1 MDTLINISKET
12 RIEIRR
18 NRIQKKFH
26 VSEKNSKETTSPEAN
41 QCQLD
46 TQNNEKNENN
56 FEKNFKQI
64 FEYKQ
69 NENNINDDNNNI
81 NIINNAN
88 EEKDILLQNVIT
100 EVNNEKKSFIDNI
113 QKYVID
119 VKDNNDILFQKYNNE
134 MLLEHEEIY
143 KSKFQ
148 NNFADVKN
156 LALKEKETYEKKIE
170 KYFSLL
176 KYKDEKI
183 KKVCKNN
190 SQNIL
195 SLISIIQNQRDGY
208 KMYLENLLNKT
219 RDELNYKRK
228 NMLKENKQILDDF
241 IRIQSM
247 NSTTFIDEL
256 NDVKS
261 FNQKIKDIH
270 EENNLKLKTKIQL
283 EENLSMDMQSILDIS
298 NIIMDKEKK
307 IYNIKVLQQKNSHN
321 LKKINFYKLE
331 INKLREALISIK
343 THYYN
348 YKIKSKKM
356 VNELINQYERIKF
369 QFIELQKRQ
378 KGYEKNFQKKYATAW
393 SLQKNEATTYIE
405 KLIDANKIIYEQ
417 IFFKEFYHIN
427 YKDFLE
433 ETSAFPPTITKVNDG
448 NEQMNINMQ
457 SVTTEQIENV
467 KRLILDECGFLV
479 DENLDDQ
486 DKLNKLLNYIGVH
499 TEEDIELL
507 TKLFYTDT
515 TQNNKDHEN
524 TGILSTPE
532 YALDIIFKYYQ
543 EKEKENACRISNKK
557 KKYKNRLNSSLK
569 LIIER
574 RKQEKRY
581 WDNLAQI
588 TPDDTIDLWKT
599 FLVFVEDYYHILK
612 ERATIV
618 QNIFKEEKMMKDN
631 VKKIDKMTELTQSH
645 KKF

>member
-1 MDTLINISKET
+1 MDTLTNISKER

-18 NRIQKKFH
+18 NRIQKKLPAP
-26 VSEKNSKETTSPEAN
+26 EKTSKETTYPEAH
-41 QCQLD
+41 QYQLD
-46 TQNNEKNENN
+46 TQNNEKSENN
-56 FEKNFKQI
+56 FKQT

-69 NENNINDDNNNI
+69 NESNINDDNTSI

-88 EEKDILLQNVIT
+88 EEKNKLLHNVIT
-100 EVNNEKKSFIDNI
+100 EVNTEKKSFIDNV
-113 QKYVID
+113 QKYAID
-119 VKDNNDILFQKYNNE
+119 VKDSNDIAFQKYNNE
-134 MLLEHEEIY
+134 MILEHEEVY

-176 KYKDEKI
+176 KYKDEQI
-183 KKVCKNN
+183 KKVCQNN

-195 SLISIIQNQRDGY
+195 SLVSIIQNQRDGY

-228 NMLKENKQILDDF
+228 SMLKENKQILDDL

-256 NDVKS
+256 NDIKS

-283 EENLSMDMQSILDIS
+283 EENLNMDIQSVLDVN

-307 IYNIKVLQQKNSHN
+307 LYNIKVLQQKNNHN
-321 LKKINFYKLE
+321 FKKINFYKLE
-331 INKLREALISIK
+331 INKLRESLISVK
-343 THYYN
+343 TYYYN
-348 YKIKSKKM
+348 YKIKSKKI

-378 KGYEKNFQKKYATAW
+378 KSYEKFFQKKYATAW
-393 SLQKNEATTYIE
+393 NLQKNEANTYIE

-417 IFFKEFYHIN
+417 IFFKEFCHTN
-427 YKDFLE
+427 YKHFLE
-433 ETSAFPPTITKVNDG
+433 ETSAFPLATTKVKDG
-448 NEQMNINMQ
+448 SKKTSISAQ
-457 SVTTEQIENV
+457 SVTDEQIENI

-479 DENLDDQ
+479 DENLDDH
-486 DKLNKLLNYIGVH
+486 DKLNKLLTYIGVH

-507 TKLFYTDT
+507 TKLFYTDNI
-515 TQNNKDHEN
+515 QNNKDHE
-524 TGILSTPE
+524 TTEMLSTPE

-543 EKEKENACRISNKK
+543 EKEKENVCQISNKK

-574 RKQEKRY
+574 KKQEKRY

-588 TPDDTIDLWKT
+588 TPDDMIDLWKT

-618 QNIFKEEKMMKDN
+618 QNIFKEEKMMKDYM
-631 VKKIDKMTELTQSH
+631 KKIDKMTEHTQNH

>member
-1 MDTLINISKET
+1 MDTLTNISKER

-18 NRIQKKFH
+18 NRIQKKLP
-26 VSEKNSKETTSPEAN
+26 VPEKTSKETTHPEAH
-41 QCQLD
+41 QYQLD
-46 TQNNEKNENN
+46 TQSNEKNENN
-56 FEKNFKQI
+56 IKQI

-69 NENNINDDNNNI
+69 NEININDDNASI
-81 NIINNAN
+81 NIINHVN
-88 EEKDILLQNVIT
+88 EEKNKLLHNVIT
-100 EVNNEKKSFIDNI
+100 EVNTEKKSFIDNV
-113 QKYVID
+113 QKYAID
-119 VKDNNDILFQKYNNE
+119 VKDSNDIPFQKYNNE
-134 MLLEHEEIY
+134 ILLENEGAY

-176 KYKDEKI
+176 KYKDEQI

-195 SLISIIQNQRDGY
+195 SLVSVIQNQRDGY

-228 NMLKENKQILDDF
+228 NMLKENKQILDDL

-256 NDVKS
+256 NDIKS

-283 EENLSMDMQSILDIS
+283 EENLNMDMQSILDIN

-307 IYNIKVLQQKNSHN
+307 LYNIKVLQQKNNHN

-331 INKLREALISIK
+331 INKLRESLISIK
-343 THYYN
+343 TYYYN
-348 YKIKSKKM
+348 YKIKSKKI

-378 KGYEKNFQKKYATAW
+378 KSYEKFFQKKYATAW
-393 SLQKNEATTYIE
+393 NLQKNEANAYIE

-417 IFFKEFYHIN
+417 IFFKEFYHTN
-427 YKDFLE
+427 YKHFLE
-433 ETSAFPPTITKVNDG
+433 ETSAFPSTTTKVKDG
-448 NEQMNINMQ
+448 NKKTSISVQ
-457 SVTTEQIENV
+457 SVTAEQIENI

-507 TKLFYTDT
+507 TKLFYTDN
-515 TQNNKDHEN
+515 TQNNKDHE
-524 TGILSTPE
+524 TTEMVSTPE

-543 EKEKENACRISNKK
+543 EKEKENACQISNKK
-557 KKYKNRLNSSLK
+557 KKYINRLNSSLK

-574 RKQEKRY
+574 KKQEKRY

-588 TPDDTIDLWKT
+588 TPDDMIDLWKI

-618 QNIFKEEKMMKDN
+618 QSIFKEEKMMKDN
-631 VKKIDKMTELTQSH
+631 MKKINKMMEYT
-645 KKF
+645 

>member
-1 MDTLINISKET
+1 MDALTNISKER

-18 NRIQKKFH
+18 NRIQKKLPAP
-26 VSEKNSKETTSPEAN
+26 EKTSKETTYQEAH
-41 QCQLD
+41 QYQLD

-56 FEKNFKQI
+56 FKQI

-69 NENNINDDNNNI
+69 NESNINDDNTSI
-81 NIINNAN
+81 NIINNVN
-88 EEKDILLQNVIT
+88 DEKNKLLHNVIT
-100 EVNNEKKSFIDNI
+100 EVNTEKKSFIDNV

-119 VKDNNDILFQKYNNE
+119 VKDSNDIVFQKYNTE
-134 MLLEHEEIY
+134 MILEHEEAY

-176 KYKDEKI
+176 KYKDEQI

-195 SLISIIQNQRDGY
+195 SLVSIIQNQRDGY

-228 NMLKENKQILDDF
+228 SMLKENKQILDDL

-247 NSTTFIDEL
+247 NSTTFVDEL
-256 NDVKS
+256 NDIKS

-283 EENLSMDMQSILDIS
+283 EENLNMDMQSILDVN

-307 IYNIKVLQQKNSHN
+307 LYNIKVLQQKNNHN

-331 INKLREALISIK
+331 INKLRESLISVK
-343 THYYN
+343 TYYYN
-348 YKIKSKKM
+348 YKIKSKKI

-378 KGYEKNFQKKYATAW
+378 KSYEKFFQKKYATAW
-393 SLQKNEATTYIE
+393 NLQKNEANTYIE

-417 IFFKEFYHIN
+417 IFFKEFCHTN
-427 YKDFLE
+427 YKHFLE
-433 ETSAFPPTITKVNDG
+433 ETSAFPLTTTKVKDG
-448 NEQMNINMQ
+448 SKKASISVQ
-457 SVTTEQIENV
+457 SVTDEQIENI

-486 DKLNKLLNYIGVH
+486 DKLNKLLTYIGVH

-507 TKLFYTDT
+507 TKLFYTDNI
-515 TQNNKDHEN
+515 QNNKDHE
-524 TGILSTPE
+524 TTEMLSAPE

-543 EKEKENACRISNKK
+543 EKEKENACQISNKK

-574 RKQEKRY
+574 KKQEKRY

-588 TPDDTIDLWKT
+588 TPDDMIDLWKT

-631 VKKIDKMTELTQSH
+631 MKKIDKMTEHTQNH

>member
-1 MDTLINISKET
+1 MDTLTNISKER

-18 NRIQKKFH
+18 NRIQKKY
-26 VSEKNSKETTSPEAN
+26 
-41 QCQLD
+41 
-46 TQNNEKNENN
+46 TQNNEKSEN
-56 FEKNFKQI
+56 NFKQI
-64 FEYKQ
+64 FKYKQ
-69 NENNINDDNNNI
+69 NESNINDDNTSI

-88 EEKDILLQNVIT
+88 EEKNKLLHNVIT
-100 EVNNEKKSFIDNI
+100 EVNTEKKSFIDNV

-119 VKDNNDILFQKYNNE
+119 VKDSNDIVFQKYNTE
-134 MLLEHEEIY
+134 MILEHEEVY

-176 KYKDEKI
+176 KYKDEQI

-195 SLISIIQNQRDGY
+195 SLVSIIQNQRDGY

-228 NMLKENKQILDDF
+228 SMLKENKKILDDL

-247 NSTTFIDEL
+247 NSTTFVDEL
-256 NDVKS
+256 NDIKS

-283 EENLSMDMQSILDIS
+283 EENLNMDMQSILDVN

-307 IYNIKVLQQKNSHN
+307 LYNIKVLQQKNNHN

-331 INKLREALISIK
+331 INKLRESLISVK
-343 THYYN
+343 TYYYN
-348 YKIKSKKM
+348 YKIKSKKI

-378 KGYEKNFQKKYATAW
+378 KSYEKFFQKKYATAW
-393 SLQKNEATTYIE
+393 NLQKNEANAYIE

-417 IFFKEFYHIN
+417 IFFKEFCHTN
-427 YKDFLE
+427 YKHFLE
-433 ETSAFPPTITKVNDG
+433 ETSAFPLTTTKVKDG
-448 NEQMNINMQ
+448 SKKASISVQ
-457 SVTTEQIENV
+457 SVTDEQIENI

-486 DKLNKLLNYIGVH
+486 DKLNKLLTYIGVH

-507 TKLFYTDT
+507 TKLFYTDNI
-515 TQNNKDHEN
+515 QNNKDHGTTEM
-524 TGILSTPE
+524 LSAPE

-543 EKEKENACRISNKK
+543 EKEKENACQISNKK

-574 RKQEKRY
+574 KKQEKRY

-588 TPDDTIDLWKT
+588 TPDDMIDLWKT

-631 VKKIDKMTELTQSH
+631 MKKIDKMTEHTQSH

>member
-18 NRIQKKFH
+18 NRIQKKSH
-26 VSEKNSKETTSPEAN
+26 VSEKTSKETTYPEAY
-41 QCQLD
+41 QYQLD

-69 NENNINDDNNNI
+69 NESNINDDNNHI

-176 KYKDEKI
+176 KYKDENI

-195 SLISIIQNQRDGY
+195 SLISVIQNQRDGY

-247 NSTTFIDEL
+247 NSTIFIDEL

-283 EENLSMDMQSILDIS
+283 EENLNMDMQSILDIN

-331 INKLREALISIK
+331 INKLRESLISIK

-378 KGYEKNFQKKYATAW
+378 KSYEKFFQKKYATAW
-393 SLQKNEATTYIE
+393 NLQKNEASTYIE

-427 YKDFLE
+427 YKHFLE
-433 ETSAFPPTITKVNDG
+433 ETSIFPSATTKVNDG
-448 NEQMNINMQ
+448 NEQTSITMQ

-479 DENLDDQ
+479 DENLEYQ

-507 TKLFYTDT
+507 TKLFYTGKEIPKC
-515 TQNNKDHEN
+515 Q
-524 TGILSTPE
+524 
-532 YALDIIFKYYQ
+532 YYQ
-543 EKEKENACRISNKK
+543 I
-557 KKYKNRLNSSLK
+557 
-569 LIIER
+569 
-574 RKQEKRY
+574 
-581 WDNLAQI
+581 
-588 TPDDTIDLWKT
+588 
-599 FLVFVEDYYHILK
+599 
-612 ERATIV
+612 
-618 QNIFKEEKMMKDN
+618 
-631 VKKIDKMTELTQSH
+631 
-645 KKF
+645 